1 MDKERIFLDTAFIL
15 ALMNRRDS
23 YHHKAKTLMNR
34 VRHASEIW
42 LTEAVLTEVGNALSS
57 GDRKAA
63 ADFITSCYNTPAFKV
78 VSVTTSL
85 MKKGV
90 ELYRSR
96 IDKEWGLTDCISFVV
111 MKEEELSLVMT
122 ADKHFSQAGFIPLML
137 E

>member
-34 VRHASEIW
+34 VRKASEIW

-57 GDRKAA
+57 ADRKAA

-85 MKKGV
+85 MKKGI

-111 MKEEELSLVMT
+111 MKEEGLSLAMT
-122 ADKHFSQAGFIPLML
+122 ADKHFRQAGFIPLMM

>member
-15 ALMNRRDS
+15 ALLNRRDS

-34 VRHASEIW
+34 VREASEIW

-57 GDRKAA
+57 VDRKAA
-63 ADFITSCYNTPAFKV
+63 ADFIASCYNTPAFKV

-90 ELYRSR
+90 ELYSGRT
-96 IDKEWGLTDCISFVV
+96 DKEWGLTDCISFVV
-111 MKEEELSLVMT
+111 MKEEGLYLAMT
-122 ADKHFSQAGFIPLML
+122 ADKHFTQAGFVPLML